1 MTEKPVL
8 LNAIYTNSAFFPM
21 HQESE
26 MASRKSSGSAK
37 PLFAQVPPLP
47 FALHIQH
54 QEAAHKQSTPQGFSP
69 GSTSQ
74 IRDGVQQPRVAGK
87 SKHGKHVPCLGE
99 DALGYTQ
106 EDCQVNTR
114 TLHAGIHRI
123 LPCSASF
130 YRSCQCSSRA
140 RQVSLPAGM
149 HHSHQLERGTKT

>member
-47 FALHIQH
+47 FTLHIQH

-140 RQVSLPAGM
+140 RMVSLPAGM
-149 HHSHQLERGTKT
+149 HHIEASNV

>member
-1 MTEKPVL
+1 MQSTQTPHSSQCTKKVKWQAANQVGVPNL
-8 LNAIYTNSAFFPM
+8 YLHKY
-21 HQESE
+21 HLYH
-26 MASRKSSGSAK
+26 SRCTSS
-37 PLFAQVPPLP
+37 
-47 FALHIQH
+47 IR
-54 QEAAHKQSTPQGFSP
+54 EAAHKQSTPQGFSP

-149 HHSHQLERGTKT
+149 HHIEASNV

>member
-1 MTEKPVL
+1 
-8 LNAIYTNSAFFPM
+8 M

-47 FALHIQH
+47 FTLHIQH
-54 QEAAHKQSTPQGFSP
+54 RKPLTSNRHLKDSLQGL
-69 GSTSQ
+69 SQ

-149 HHSHQLERGTKT
+149 HHIEASNV

>member
-47 FALHIQH
+47 FTLHIQH

-69 GSTSQ
+69 GSTWGPGEPKIFGDQ
-74 IRDGVQQPRVAGK
+74 KKMVQPKKILKNQFLNILSFTKKKRF
-87 SKHGKHVPCLGE
+87 H
-99 DALGYTQ
+99 
-106 EDCQVNTR
+106 
-114 TLHAGIHRI
+114 LHLIYMISYLQNNLQYKYIYIYKYKYIYIHLKFLFLYI
-123 LPCSASF
+123 
-130 YRSCQCSSRA
+130 YI
-140 RQVSLPAGM
+140 
-149 HHSHQLERGTKT
+149 